1 MPLPWLIGAA
11 AVAAVAAIAKAVS
24 GDSPSS
30 SSSTTTYDDS
40 HRRKQEEEAKRQR
53 ERENFKARVQS
64 LAGERREQLKAGL
77 RAAATTLAS
86 TADKHNP
93 VSEGLSKMAKLTL
106 DGVTGDQLE
115 QRIRSTASSTSN
127 YSKTV
132 KAILQ
137 ASPALEGEHVVHF
150 MQGMNLL
157 EIVTAPA
164 DPSASDLAALAKVQ
178 AAQQR
183 IERLQL
189 LKRQLLPQA

>member
-86 TADKHNP
+86 TSDKHNP

-115 QRIRSTASSTSN
+115 QRIRSTASSTSD
-127 YSKTV
+127 YSMTV

-164 DPSASDLAALAKVQ
+164 DPSASDLAALAKAQ

>member
-86 TADKHNP
+86 TSDKRNP
-93 VSEGLSKMAKLTL
+93 VSESLSKMAKLTL

-115 QRIRSTASSTSN
+115 QRIRSTASSTSD

-150 MQGMNLL
+150 MQGVNLL

-164 DPSASDLAALAKVQ
+164 DPSASDLAALAKAQ

>member
-24 GDSPSS
+24 GDSPST

-53 ERENFKARVQS
+53 ERENLKARVQS

>member
-24 GDSPSS
+24 DDSS
-30 SSSTTTYDDS
+30 SSSTSTKTYDDS

-53 ERENFKARVQS
+53 KRENLKARVKS
-64 LAGERREQLKAGL
+64 LAGERREQLKTGL

-86 TADKHNP
+86 TSDKHNP
-93 VSEGLSKMAKLTL
+93 ASGGLSKMANLTL
-106 DGVTGDQLE
+106 EGMTGDQLE
-115 QRIRSTASSTSN
+115 QHIRSTASSTSD
-127 YSKTV
+127 YAKTV

-137 ASPALEGEHVVHF
+137 ASPALEGEYVVHF
-150 MQGMNLL
+150 MQGVNLL
-157 EIVTAPA
+157 ETVTAPA
-164 DPSASDLAALAKVQ
+164 DSSASDLGALAKAQ

-183 IERLQL
+183 IERLQQ

>member
-115 QRIRSTASSTSN
+115 QRIRSTASSTSD

>member
-24 GDSPSS
+24 GDSPST

-53 ERENFKARVQS
+53 ERENLKARVQS

-77 RAAATTLAS
+77 RAAATKLAS
-86 TADKHNP
+86 TSEKHNP
-93 VSEGLSKMAKLTL
+93 VSEGLSQMAKLTL
-106 DGVTGDQLE
+106 DGVTGDELE
-115 QRIRSTASSTSN
+115 QRIRSTASSTSD
-127 YSKTV
+127 YGKTV
-132 KAILQ
+132 KAILH
-137 ASPALEGEHVVHF
+137 ASPALEGEHIVHF
-150 MQGMNLL
+150 MQGVNLL
-157 EIVTAPA
+157 ETVAAPA
-164 DPSASDLAALAKVQ
+164 EPSASDLGELAKAQ

-183 IERLQL
+183 IERLQQ

>member
-183 IERLQL
+183 IERLQQ